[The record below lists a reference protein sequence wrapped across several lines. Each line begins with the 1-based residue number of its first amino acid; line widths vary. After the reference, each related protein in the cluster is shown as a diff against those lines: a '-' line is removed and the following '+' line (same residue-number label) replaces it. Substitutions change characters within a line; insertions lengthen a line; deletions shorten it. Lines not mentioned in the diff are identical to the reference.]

1 MVARVLGRL
10 GGPAMLCSAVFGL
23 ALLATAEL
31 QAQETVPP
39 GAPGYCPPN
48 DRPRRWSEEWYA
60 REAQTPVGQRQVYK
74 KGKLWPPFPRPT
86 GKEQQFSHKY
96 HAAHYWPYPYSLDDR
111 AYVRNV
117 SAMQT
122 DNGWITATTLYDYH
136 FEDDT
141 QELNHAGRMQL
152 RWILESAPIP
162 RRTIHVQYGTTPE
175 ITERRL
181 MAARQDAALIVGP
194 EAVPP
199 ILVRITS
206 PYGRPASE
214 IVAIRRAELD
224 SLPAPR
230 IAYGTGSGSGSSGGG
245 GGGGNSSQQQSGMP

>member
-1 MVARVLGRL
+1 MVARNFARL
-10 GGPAMLCSAVFGL
+10 GGASILGSAALGL
-23 ALLATAEL
+23 LVLTSAPLP
-31 QAQETVPP
+31 AQEMVPP
-39 GAPGYCPPN
+39 GTPGYCPPN
-48 DRPRRWSEEWYA
+48 DRPHRWSEEWYA

-86 GKEQQFSHKY
+86 GKEQQFTHKY

-111 AYVRNV
+111 TFVRNV
-117 SAMQT
+117 SAMQI
-122 DNGWITATTLYDYH
+122 DNGWVTATTLYDYH

-141 QELNHAGRMQL
+141 YELNHAGRMQL
-152 RWILESAPIP
+152 RWILESAPVQ
-162 RRTIHVQYGTTPE
+162 RRTIFVQYGMSPE

-181 MAARQDAALIVGP
+181 MSARQDASLLVGP

-199 ILVRITS
+199 ILVRVTS

-214 IVAIRRAELD
+214 IVDIRRAEIK

-245 GGGGNSSQQQSGMP
+245 GGGSSQQGAP